1 MLLLPFE
8 LAGELLLPPAAAAAA
23 ASVDVGAA
31 DGVRSLLLANKL
43 GGLSGAV
50 ELMEVAE
57 EEEQPPVVLLLLLMM
72 LLMLLLSNDSR
83 GFTGLLLFTDFS
95 LSCADESSDLA
106 IFCKVGQRISQ
117 YGNEANGECGEGTS
131 IRA

>member
-8 LAGELLLPPAAAAAA
+8 LAGELLFPAAAAA

-50 ELMEVAE
+50 ELMAVEAEAVE
-57 EEEQPPVVLLLLLMM
+57 EEAEPPVVVLMM
-72 LLMLLLSNDSR
+72 LLMLLLSSDSS

-95 LSCADESSDLA
+95 LSCTDESSDLA

-117 YGNEANGECGEGTS
+117 YGNDGEGS
-131 IRA
+131 LWGRYFN

>member
-8 LAGELLLPPAAAAAA
+8 LAGELLFPAAA
-23 ASVDVGAA
+23 ASVDVGAV

-50 ELMEVAE
+50 ELMAVVEEE
-57 EEEQPPVVLLLLLMM
+57 EEEQPPVVVLMM
-72 LLMLLLSNDSR
+72 LLMLLLSSDSS

-95 LSCADESSDLA
+95 LSCTDESSDLA

-117 YGNEANGECGEGTS
+117 YGNQGEASVGKVLQLELK
-131 IRA
+131 

>member
-8 LAGELLLPPAAAAAA
+8 LAGELLFPAAA

-50 ELMEVAE
+50 ELMAVEAEAVE
-57 EEEQPPVVLLLLLMM
+57 EEAEPPVVVLMM
-72 LLMLLLSNDSR
+72 LLMLLLSSDSS

-95 LSCADESSDLA
+95 LSCTDESSDLA

-117 YGNEANGECGEGTS
+117 YGNQGERVVWG
-131 IRA
+131 RYFN

>member
-8 LAGELLLPPAAAAAA
+8 LAGELLFPAAAAA

-50 ELMEVAE
+50 ELMAVEAEAE
-57 EEEQPPVVLLLLLMM
+57 EEEAEPPVVLVLMM
-72 LLMLLLSNDSR
+72 LLMLLLSSDSS

-95 LSCADESSDLA
+95 LSCTDESSDLA

-117 YGNEANGECGEGTS
+117 YGNQGERVVWG
-131 IRA
+131 RYFN

>member
-8 LAGELLLPPAAAAAA
+8 LAGELLFPAA

-50 ELMEVAE
+50 ELMAVEAEAEAE
-57 EEEQPPVVLLLLLMM
+57 EEEAEPPVVVLMM
-72 LLMLLLSNDSR
+72 LLMLLLSSDSS

-95 LSCADESSDLA
+95 LSCTDESSDLA

-117 YGNEANGECGEGTS
+117 YGNDGEGS
-131 IRA
+131 VWGRYFN

>member
-8 LAGELLLPPAAAAAA
+8 LAGELLFPAAAAA
-23 ASVDVGAA
+23 ASVNVGAA

-50 ELMEVAE
+50 ELMAVEAEAE
-57 EEEQPPVVLLLLLMM
+57 EEEAEPPVVVLMM
-72 LLMLLLSNDSR
+72 LLMLLLSSDSS

-95 LSCADESSDLA
+95 LSCTDESSDLA

-117 YGNEANGECGEGTS
+117 YGNDGERVVWG
-131 IRA
+131 RYFN

>member
-8 LAGELLLPPAAAAAA
+8 LAGELLFPAAAVA

-50 ELMEVAE
+50 ELMAVVEEE
-57 EEEQPPVVLLLLLMM
+57 EEEQPPVVVLMM
-72 LLMLLLSNDSR
+72 LLMLLLSSDSS

-95 LSCADESSDLA
+95 LSCTDESSDLA

-117 YGNEANGECGEGTS
+117 YGNQGEGS
-131 IRA
+131 VGKVLQLELK

>member
-8 LAGELLLPPAAAAAA
+8 LAGELLFPAAATDA

-50 ELMEVAE
+50 ELMAVEAEAEE
-57 EEEQPPVVLLLLLMM
+57 EEEQPPVVVLMM
-72 LLMLLLSNDSR
+72 LLMLLLSSDSS

-95 LSCADESSDLA
+95 LSCTDESSDLA

-117 YGNEANGECGEGTS
+117 YGNDGEGS
-131 IRA
+131 VWGRYFN

>member
-8 LAGELLLPPAAAAAA
+8 LAGELLFPAVAAAAA

-50 ELMEVAE
+50 ELMAVVEEE
-57 EEEQPPVVLLLLLMM
+57 EEEQPPVVVVLMM
-72 LLMLLLSNDSR
+72 LLMLLLSSDSS

-95 LSCADESSDLA
+95 LSCTDESSDLA

-117 YGNEANGECGEGTS
+117 YGNEGEGIAGEGTS

>member
-8 LAGELLLPPAAAAAA
+8 LAGELLFPAAAVA

-50 ELMEVAE
+50 ELMAVEAEAEAE
-57 EEEQPPVVLLLLLMM
+57 EEEAEPPVVVLMM
-72 LLMLLLSNDSR
+72 LLMLLLSSDSS

-95 LSCADESSDLA
+95 LSCTDESSDLA
-106 IFCKVGQRISQ
+106 IF
-117 YGNEANGECGEGTS
+117 
-131 IRA
+131 

>member
-8 LAGELLLPPAAAAAA
+8 LAGELLFPAAAAA

-50 ELMEVAE
+50 ELMAVEAEAE
-57 EEEQPPVVLLLLLMM
+57 EEEAEPPVVVLMM
-72 LLMLLLSNDSR
+72 LLMLLLSSDSS

-95 LSCADESSDLA
+95 LSCTDESSDLA

-117 YGNEANGECGEGTS
+117 YGNDGERVVWG
-131 IRA
+131 RYFN

>member
-8 LAGELLLPPAAAAAA
+8 LAGELLFPAAAVA
-23 ASVDVGAA
+23 ASVNVGAA

-50 ELMEVAE
+50 ELMAVEAEAE
-57 EEEQPPVVLLLLLMM
+57 EEEAQPPVVVLMM
-72 LLMLLLSNDSR
+72 LLMLLLSSDSS

-95 LSCADESSDLA
+95 LSCTDESSDLA

-117 YGNEANGECGEGTS
+117 YGNQGE
-131 IRA
+131 RVV

>member
-8 LAGELLLPPAAAAAA
+8 LAGELLFPAAAAA

-50 ELMEVAE
+50 ELMAVEAEAEAE
-57 EEEQPPVVLLLLLMM
+57 EEAEPPVVVLMM
-72 LLMLLLSNDSR
+72 LLMLLLSSDSS

-95 LSCADESSDLA
+95 LSCTDESSDLA

-117 YGNEANGECGEGTS
+117 YGNDGE
-131 IRA
+131 RAVWGRYFN

>member
-8 LAGELLLPPAAAAAA
+8 LAGELLFPAAAAA

-50 ELMEVAE
+50 ELMAVEAEAEAE
-57 EEEQPPVVLLLLLMM
+57 EEEQPPVVVLMM
-72 LLMLLLSNDSR
+72 LLMLLLSSDSS

-95 LSCADESSDLA
+95 LSCTDESSDLA

-117 YGNEANGECGEGTS
+117 YGNQGERGVWG
-131 IRA
+131 RYFN

>member
-8 LAGELLLPPAAAAAA
+8 LAGELLLPAAAAAAA

-57 EEEQPPVVLLLLLMM
+57 EEEQPPVVLLLMM

>member
-8 LAGELLLPPAAAAAA
+8 LAGELLFPAAAAA

-50 ELMEVAE
+50 ELMAVEAEAE
-57 EEEQPPVVLLLLLMM
+57 EEEAEPPVVLVLMM
-72 LLMLLLSNDSR
+72 LLMLLLSSDSS

-95 LSCADESSDLA
+95 LSCTDESSDLA

-117 YGNEANGECGEGTS
+117 YGNDGEGS
-131 IRA
+131 VWGRYFN

>member
-8 LAGELLLPPAAAAAA
+8 LAGELLFPAAAAA

-50 ELMEVAE
+50 ELMAVEAEAEAE
-57 EEEQPPVVLLLLLMM
+57 EEEQPPVVVLMM
-72 LLMLLLSNDSR
+72 LLMLLLSSDSS

-95 LSCADESSDLA
+95 LSCTDESSDLA

-117 YGNEANGECGEGTS
+117 YGNQGERVVWG
-131 IRA
+131 RYFN

>member
-8 LAGELLLPPAAAAAA
+8 LAGELLAAVA

-50 ELMEVAE
+50 ELMAVEAEAEAE
-57 EEEQPPVVLLLLLMM
+57 EEEQPPVVVLMM
-72 LLMLLLSNDSR
+72 LLMLLLSSDSS

-95 LSCADESSDLA
+95 LSCTDESSDLA

-117 YGNEANGECGEGTS
+117 YGNQGERVVWE
-131 IRA
+131 RYFN

>member
-8 LAGELLLPPAAAAAA
+8 LAGELLFPAAAAA
-23 ASVDVGAA
+23 ASVNVGAA

-50 ELMEVAE
+50 ELMAVEAE
-57 EEEQPPVVLLLLLMM
+57 EEEAEPPVVVLMM
-72 LLMLLLSNDSR
+72 LLMLLLSSDSS

-95 LSCADESSDLA
+95 LSCTDESSDLA

-117 YGNEANGECGEGTS
+117 YGNDRERVVWGRYFN
-131 IRA
+131 

>member
-8 LAGELLLPPAAAAAA
+8 LAGELLFPAAAAA

-50 ELMEVAE
+50 ELMAVEAEAE
-57 EEEQPPVVLLLLLMM
+57 EEEAEPPVVVLMM
-72 LLMLLLSNDSR
+72 LLMLLLSSDSS

-95 LSCADESSDLA
+95 LSCTDESSDLA

-117 YGNEANGECGEGTS
+117 YGNQGERVVWG
-131 IRA
+131 RYFN

>member
-8 LAGELLLPPAAAAAA
+8 LAGELLFPAAAAA

-50 ELMEVAE
+50 ELMAVVE
-57 EEEQPPVVLLLLLMM
+57 EEEEEEPPVIVLMM
-72 LLMLLLSNDSR
+72 LLMLLLSSDSS

-95 LSCADESSDLA
+95 LSCTDESSDLA

-117 YGNEANGECGEGTS
+117 YGNQGEGQCVEGTS

>member
-8 LAGELLLPPAAAAAA
+8 LAGELLFPAAAAAA

-50 ELMEVAE
+50 ELMAVVE
-57 EEEQPPVVLLLLLMM
+57 EEDEEEPPVVVLMM
-72 LLMLLLSNDSR
+72 LLMLLLSSDSS

-95 LSCADESSDLA
+95 LSCTDESSDLA

-117 YGNEANGECGEGTS
+117 YGNQGEGS
-131 IRA
+131 VGKVLQLELK

>member
-8 LAGELLLPPAAAAAA
+8 LAGELLFPAAAAA

-50 ELMEVAE
+50 ELMAVEAEAEAVE
-57 EEEQPPVVLLLLLMM
+57 EEAEPPVVVLMM
-72 LLMLLLSNDSR
+72 LLMLLLSSDSS

-95 LSCADESSDLA
+95 LSCTDESSDLA

-117 YGNEANGECGEGTS
+117 YGNQGERVVWG
-131 IRA
+131 RYFN

>member
-8 LAGELLLPPAAAAAA
+8 LAGELLAAVA
-23 ASVDVGAA
+23 ASVNVGAA

-50 ELMEVAE
+50 ELMAVEAEAEAEE
-57 EEEQPPVVLLLLLMM
+57 EEEQPPVVVLMM
-72 LLMLLLSNDSR
+72 LLMLLLSSDSS

-95 LSCADESSDLA
+95 LSCTDESSDLA

-117 YGNEANGECGEGTS
+117 YGNDGERVVWG
-131 IRA
+131 RYFN

>member
-8 LAGELLLPPAAAAAA
+8 LAGELLAAVA

-50 ELMEVAE
+50 ELMAVEAEAE
-57 EEEQPPVVLLLLLMM
+57 EEEAEPPVVVLMM
-72 LLMLLLSNDSR
+72 LLMLLLSSDSS

-95 LSCADESSDLA
+95 LSCTDESSDLA

-117 YGNEANGECGEGTS
+117 YGNQGERVVWG
-131 IRA
+131 RYFN

>member
-8 LAGELLLPPAAAAAA
+8 LAGELLAAVA

-50 ELMEVAE
+50 ELMAVEADAEE
-57 EEEQPPVVLLLLLMM
+57 EEEQPPVVVLMM
-72 LLMLLLSNDSR
+72 LLMLLLSSDSS

-95 LSCADESSDLA
+95 LSCTDESSDLA

-117 YGNEANGECGEGTS
+117 YGNDGERVVWG
-131 IRA
+131 RYFN

>member
-8 LAGELLLPPAAAAAA
+8 LAGELLFPAAP
-23 ASVDVGAA
+23 SVDVGAA

-50 ELMEVAE
+50 ELMAVEAEAEE
-57 EEEQPPVVLLLLLMM
+57 EEEQPPVVVLMM
-72 LLMLLLSNDSR
+72 LLMLLLSSDSS

-95 LSCADESSDLA
+95 LSCTDESSDLA

-117 YGNEANGECGEGTS
+117 YGNQGERVVWG
-131 IRA
+131 RYFN

>member
-8 LAGELLLPPAAAAAA
+8 LAGELLAAVA

-50 ELMEVAE
+50 ELMAVEAEAEAE
-57 EEEQPPVVLLLLLMM
+57 EEAEPPVVVLMM
-72 LLMLLLSNDSR
+72 LLMLLLSSDSS

-95 LSCADESSDLA
+95 LSCTDESSDLA

-117 YGNEANGECGEGTS
+117 YGNQGERVVWEGTS

>member
-1 MLLLPFE
+1 M
-8 LAGELLLPPAAAAAA
+8 
-23 ASVDVGAA
+23 GAA

-50 ELMEVAE
+50 ELMEVVE
-57 EEEQPPVVLLLLLMM
+57 EEEQPPVVLLLLLLMM
-72 LLMLLLSNDSR
+72 LLMLLLSSDSR

-95 LSCADESSDLA
+95 LSCTDESSDLA

-117 YGNEANGECGEGTS
+117 YGNEAKGSVGKVLQLELK
-131 IRA
+131 

>member
-8 LAGELLLPPAAAAAA
+8 LAGELLFPAAA

-50 ELMEVAE
+50 ELMAVEAEAEAE
-57 EEEQPPVVLLLLLMM
+57 EEEAEPPVVVLMM
-72 LLMLLLSNDSR
+72 LLMLLLSSDSS

-95 LSCADESSDLA
+95 LSCTDESSDLA

-117 YGNEANGECGEGTS
+117 YGNDGEGS
-131 IRA
+131 VWGRYFN

>member
-8 LAGELLLPPAAAAAA
+8 LAGELLAAVA
-23 ASVDVGAA
+23 ASVNVGAA

-50 ELMEVAE
+50 ELMAVEAEAEAE
-57 EEEQPPVVLLLLLMM
+57 EEAEPPVVVLMM
-72 LLMLLLSNDSR
+72 LLMLLLSSDSS

-95 LSCADESSDLA
+95 LSCTDESSDLA

-117 YGNEANGECGEGTS
+117 YGNDGERVVWG
-131 IRA
+131 RYFN